1 MENIDEYRKFVSNE
15 CMTSA
20 TANETAP
27 DEEFIEY
34 VLELFEQNEESL
46 CLQKAYFEMSGPKN
60 RKIQIDGWGYD
71 EADQSFSLFCSK
83 FDAYNVVITLT
94 NQDIEKYLR
103 SMEAFIENSLNDYI
117 IQNAEFSSEGRGIAS
132 TLKIYYNNGTIS
144 KFKFYILSNIPLSN
158 SVKSVSKENIAD
170 KEVII
175 NIWDLE
181 RLYRSDVN
189 NQQREDISI
198 NVEDYVPGGL
208 KCIKA
213 FEEENDEYTAY
224 LAIIPGTML
233 ADLYDAYGSRLLE
246 GNVRS
251 FLSTTGKVNKGIK
264 NTIEN
269 QPSYFFTYN
278 NGIATTARDVVV
290 ENDCIKKITNLQIIN
305 GGQTTAS
312 IFFAKYKDS
321 NNVVDLSKVYVP
333 MKLTVVKKE
342 DKYAGIIEK
351 ISRYSNTQNKV
362 SDADFFSNSK
372 FHTEFKK
379 YSEKIFTP
387 VVQGQ
392 LHSTKWF
399 YERARGSYKQEQMK
413 MTKAEQT
420 KFKTLYPKEQL
431 ITKTDLAKYYNCY
444 LCLPHIVS
452 KGAQF
457 NMKKFA
463 EYYEKNLR
471 DKITEKFYTDCIA
484 LAILFRQTDKM
495 LQKQDWFPKGSGY
508 KANIVAYA
516 ISKLFDDIN
525 STFAGKKV
533 LDLDRIWK
541 EQKIYSELMNFLML
555 LCKESEKLLTSNDR
569 EMANVTEWAKR
580 ENCWKKFQQQVIEI
594 PLDLELSLIDLKEQK
609 GKEWSAQKEKKI
621 DESVN
626 AQIKVVEY
634 GDEFWSKV
642 ARKCVEKKISINPI
656 QAADLKM
663 AVNMSSTGKVPNSFQ
678 SKRLLQF
685 LNKAIDEGLDINN
698 L

>member
-1 MENIDEYRKFVSNE
+1 MV
-15 CMTSA
+15 
-20 TANETAP
+20 
-27 DEEFIEY
+27 
-34 VLELFEQNEESL
+34 
-46 CLQKAYFEMSGPKN
+46 G
-60 RKIQIDGWGYD
+60 GYD
-71 EADQSFSLFCSK
+71 EADQSFALFCSK
-83 FDAYNVVITLT
+83 FDAYNMVPTLT
-94 NQDIEKYLR
+94 NTDIDKFLR
-103 SMEAFIENSLNDYI
+103 CMEAFVENTLNDYI
-117 IQNAEFSSEGRGIAS
+117 SENAEFSSEGRGIAS
-132 TLKIYYNNGTIS
+132 TLKNYFNNGSIS
-144 KFKFYILSNIPLSN
+144 KFKFYILSNVPLSK
-158 SVKSVSKENIAD
+158 SVKAVSKENIAN

-175 NIWDLE
+175 SIWDLE

-198 NVEDYVPGGL
+198 NVEDYVKGGL

-213 FEEENDEYTAY
+213 FEEENDEYIAY

-278 NGIATTARDVVV
+278 NGIATTAKDVVV
-290 ENDCIKKITNLQIIN
+290 ENDFIKKITNLQIIN

-312 IFFAKYKDS
+312 IFFAKYKDA

-333 MKLTVVKKE
+333 MKLTVVKNE

-420 KFKTLYPKEQL
+420 KFKSLYPKEQL
-431 ITKTDLAKYYNCY
+431 INKTDLAKYYNCY
-444 LCLPHIVS
+444 LCLPHFVS
-452 KGAQF
+452 RGAQL

-463 EYYEKNLR
+463 EYYEKYLK
-471 DKITEKFYTDCIA
+471 DKINEKFYTDCIA
-484 LAILFRQTDKM
+484 LTIIFRQTDKA
-495 LQKQDWFPKGSGY
+495 LQKQEWLQKGSGY
-508 KANIVAYA
+508 KINIVAYA
-516 ISKLFDDIN
+516 MSKLFDLIN
-525 STFAGKKV
+525 STYAGKKT

-541 EQKIYSELMNFLML
+541 EQKLYHELLDFML
-555 LCKESEKLLTSNDR
+555 NLCKESTALLTAEDR
-569 EMANVTEWAKR
+569 EMVNVAEWAKR
-580 ENCWKKFQQQVIEI
+580 ENCWKIFQAKTIEI
-594 PLDLELSLIDLKEQK
+594 PIDLELSLIDISEEK
-609 GKEWSAQKEKKI
+609 GKKWSAQKSKQL
-621 DESVN
+621 DDSVN

-634 GDEFWSKV
+634 GQEFWQKV
-642 ARKCVEKKISINPI
+642 VKKCIEKKISINPI
-656 QAADLKM
+656 QQADLRK
-663 AVNMSSTGKVPNSFQ
+663 AVVMESSGKLPNSFEC
-678 SKRLLQF
+678 KRLLQF
-685 LNKAIDEGLDINN
+685 LNKAINEGLDLNN

>member
-20 TANETAP
+20 TANETTP

-71 EADQSFSLFCSK
+71 EADQTFALFCSK
-83 FDAYNVVITLT
+83 FDAYNVVMTLT
-94 NQDIEKYLR
+94 NQEIEKYLR
-103 SMEAFIENSLNDYI
+103 SMEAFVENSLNDFI

-132 TLKIYYNNGTIS
+132 TLKTYYNNGIIS

-463 EYYEKNLR
+463 EYYEKNLK
-471 DKITEKFYTDCIA
+471 DKITEKFYTDCIS

-541 EQKIYSELMNFLML
+541 EQKIYPELMNFLML
-555 LCKESEKLLTSNDR
+555 LCREAEQLLTSNDR